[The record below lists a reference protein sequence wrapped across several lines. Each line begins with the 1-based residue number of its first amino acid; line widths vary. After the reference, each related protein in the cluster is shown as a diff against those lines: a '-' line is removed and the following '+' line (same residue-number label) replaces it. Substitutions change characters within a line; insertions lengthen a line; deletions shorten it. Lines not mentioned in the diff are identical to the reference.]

1 MRLVLL
7 GDPVGHSLSPP
18 IFRAAFAAA
27 GVTGSSYEA
36 RRVDAAGLAAAM
48 AEIQAGEID
57 GANVTMP
64 HKRLAARGCSDLDRD
79 AARAGAVNTL
89 ARRDGLVIGW
99 NTDILALRDALAGM
113 PDGPVLVL
121 GAGAAAAAAI
131 VAAGSR
137 EQIVAARRPEA
148 ARAVSAAAIV
158 GEWGRPVEG
167 AIVVNATPLG
177 MRGEAL
183 PDRVLLAAF
192 GLVDLAYGPTA
203 TPAVTAMRERG
214 APVVDGI
221 DVLVAQAAASF
232 TIWTGVTAPIEA
244 MERAARG

>member
-7 GDPVGHSLSPP
+7 GDPVDHSLSPS
-18 IFRAAFAAA
+18 IFSAAFAAA
-27 GVTGSSYEA
+27 GIPGSYEP
-36 RRVDAAGLAAAM
+36 RRVDAAGLAAAI
-48 AEIQAGEID
+48 AEIQAGDFD

-64 HKRLAARGCSDLDRD
+64 HKRLAAQKCSDLDQD
-79 AARAGAVNTL
+79 ATRAGAVNTL
-89 ARRDGLVIGW
+89 AGRAGGLHGW
-99 NTDILALRDALAGM
+99 NTDVRALRDALAGM
-113 PDGPVLVL
+113 PDGPLLVL
-121 GAGAAAAAAI
+121 GAGGAAAAAI

-137 EQIVAARRPEA
+137 EQIVAARRRDA
-148 ARAVSAAAIV
+148 ARAVSAAAVV

-177 MRGEAL
+177 MRGEVL
-183 PDRVLLAAF
+183 PERVLDAAA
-192 GLVDLAYGPTA
+192 GLVDLAYGTTA
-203 TPAVTAMRERG
+203 TAAVTAMLERG

-232 TIWTGVTAPIEA
+232 TIWTGVSAPIEA

>member
-7 GDPVGHSLSPP
+7 GDPVEHSLSPS

-27 GVTGSSYEA
+27 GIPGSYEA
-36 RRVDAAGLAAAM
+36 HRVDAAGLAAAI
-48 AEIQAGEID
+48 AEIKAGDLD

-64 HKRLAARGCSDLDRD
+64 HKRLAAQRCSDLDQD
-79 AARAGAVNTL
+79 AARSGAVNTL
-89 ARRDGLVIGW
+89 AHRTGGLRGW
-99 NTDILALRDALAGM
+99 NTDVRALRDALDGM
-113 PDGPVLVL
+113 PDGPLLVL
-121 GAGAAAAAAI
+121 GAGGAAAAAI
-131 VAAGSR
+131 VAGGGR
-137 EQIVAARRPEA
+137 ERMVAARRPDA
-148 ARAVSAAAIV
+148 ARDLSAAAVV

-183 PDRVLLAAF
+183 PERVLGAAA
-192 GLVDLAYGPTA
+192 GLIDLAYGSTA
-203 TPAVTAMRERG
+203 TRAVTAMRERG